1 MTLWFL
7 LSREE
12 EDDGNE
18 VRKFPIVEEVRE
30 LKHTNAAMLLRVNRN
45 PNFTEIC
52 QKSAL
57 TLISY
62 ATRST

>member
-7 LSREE
+7 LSRED

-30 LKHTNAAMLLRVNRN
+30 LKHTNAAMVA
-45 PNFTEIC
+45 
-52 QKSAL
+52 SA
-57 TLISY
+57 
-62 ATRST
+62 ACKP